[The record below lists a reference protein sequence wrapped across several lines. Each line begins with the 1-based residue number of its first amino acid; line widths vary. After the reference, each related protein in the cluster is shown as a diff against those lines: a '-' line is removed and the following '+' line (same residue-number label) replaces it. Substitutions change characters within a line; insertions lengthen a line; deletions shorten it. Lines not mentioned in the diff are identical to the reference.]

1 MHKWILMSV
10 IGLCLLPLGY
20 AKSDPVIIF
29 PRNMSSFSIGGDSNN
44 PFIMDESYN
53 SRYLVKKGDVLGAI
67 IRKHY
72 GGAGLDRSVLQFGIV
87 KSNGHVFR
95 GGNANFMLAGKT
107 MKLPSI
113 NELRDMVFSNK
124 SSEAD
129 TYQNTGSKNI
139 YFFGQ

>member
-1 MHKWILMSV
+1 MLV
-10 IGLCLLPLGY
+10 IGLCFFPFDY

-29 PRNMSSFSIGGDSNN
+29 PRNMSSFSTGGDPSN
-44 PFIMDESYN
+44 PFVMDESYN

-124 SSEAD
+124 NSESDA
-129 TYQNTGSKNI
+129 YQDMGSKNI